1 MAPASGLVGGEMKTL
16 QFEAVKVAL
25 KQDKTGYVLTL
36 CMHPDE
42 IPEELLRDFVGAR
55 YQVVMVRLNGDEQPM
70 DRQEEYSGDR
80 AVKIAGALCR
90 DPGFW
95 EYLHK
100 DNQIIDPTEKEATE
114 WLREY
119 LGVRS
124 RADLK
129 TQPEARVRLDTINM
143 EYAAWKQKS

>member
-1 MAPASGLVGGEMKTL
+1 MKTM

-36 CMHPDE
+36 CLHPDE
-42 IPEELLRDFVGAR
+42 IPEDLMRDFVGAR
-55 YQVVMVRLNGDEQPM
+55 YQVVMVRLDGHEQPM
-70 DRQEEYSGDR
+70 DRQEEFAGDR

-90 DPGFW
+90 DPKFW
-95 EYLHK
+95 EYLHQ

-129 TQPEARVRLDTINM
+129 TQPEARVRLDLINM
-143 EYAAWKQKS
+143 EFTKWQQRKS

>member
-1 MAPASGLVGGEMKTL
+1 MKTL

-55 YQVVMVRLNGDEQPM
+55 YQVVMVRLNGDDQPT
-70 DRQEEYSGDR
+70 DRQNEFVGDR
-80 AVKIAGALCR
+80 ATKIAGVLCR
-90 DPGFW
+90 SPEFW
-95 EYLHK
+95 NYLLDQRFIEHGS
-100 DNQIIDPTEKEATE
+100 DVEATN
-114 WLREY
+114 WLRSQ

-124 RADLK
+124 RTELK
-129 TQPEARVRLDTINM
+129 TNQEARIRLDSIYM
-143 EYAAWKQKS
+143 EFMKWKNG

>member
-1 MAPASGLVGGEMKTL
+1 MKTM

-55 YQVVMVRLNGDEQPM
+55 YQVVMVRLDGNEQPM
-70 DRQEEYSGDR
+70 DRQEEFIGDR
-80 AVKIAGALCR
+80 AVKVAGALCR
-90 DPGFW
+90 DAAFW
-95 EYLHK
+95 VYLHE
-100 DNQIIDPTEKEATE
+100 DNQIIEPTEKEATT

-119 LGVRS
+119 LGVKS

-129 TQPEARVRLDTINM
+129 TNPEARLRLDTLNL
-143 EYAAWKQKS
+143 EYATWQKRN

>member
-1 MAPASGLVGGEMKTL
+1 MKTS

-55 YQVVMVRLNGDEQPM
+55 YQVVMVRLDGNDQPL
-70 DRQEEYSGDR
+70 DRQEEFAGSR
-80 AVKIAGALCR
+80 ALKIAGALCR
-90 DPGFW
+90 DPQFW
-95 EYLHK
+95 EYLHQ
-100 DNQIIDPTEKEATE
+100 DNQIIDPTEKESTD

-119 LGVRS
+119 LGVQS

-129 TQPEARVRLDTINM
+129 ENAEARIRLETINM
-143 EYAAWKQKS
+143 EFTQWKKRG

>member
-1 MAPASGLVGGEMKTL
+1 MRTL

-55 YQVVMVRLNGDEQPM
+55 YQVVMVRLNGEDQPT
-70 DRQEEYSGDR
+70 DRQNEFAGDR

-90 DPGFW
+90 DPEFW
-95 EYLHK
+95 RYLHEQGWIEQPS
-100 DNQIIDPTEKEATE
+100 DAMSVN
-114 WLREY
+114 WLRSE
-119 LGVRS
+119 LGLRS
-124 RADLK
+124 RAELK
-129 TQPEARVRLDTINM
+129 TNHEARIRLDSINM
-143 EYAAWKQKS
+143 EFMKWKNG